1 MTAYSHEVLTPLLN
15 DVRSSNLTLGSKTI
29 VRQLAADVVR
39 LSDKVEDL
47 DAQLAKLKE
56 QKVNKSVNQPSGKK
70 PEWEKGG
77 KGPRKGKLGGKR
89 KGAGNRPKKDLTPDE
104 LVHNELEQCPHCDT
118 DLTEQEVLGE
128 NKRTVEDIAPPPVKT
143 GVTEET
149 SDRKWCPTCKKIV
162 SAKSELALDGSDIG
176 LNAAILMVYLWVVPS
191 LSLPNIQA
199 YLSRFMRL
207 DISTSGISKLVIRI
221 AEILSPVADE
231 ILEDVRMGFKIW
243 ADETGWR
250 VRGKTWWLWAFANE
264 TAAYYYAAPCRG
276 SPVILLILGEAFW
289 GVLITDGWAA
299 YNLLP
304 CLLRQTCMAHI
315 FRKIRHLVKDN
326 PNARSLLRFYS
337 ALKRI
342 LKDGERLQELRKD
355 ISDDVFWNRYERLKN
370 RLDDLLKWKNPNAT
384 LAKIIASVQRQQDR
398 ILTFV
403 LVPGCPNH
411 NNYAEYTIRK
421 GVLKR
426 KISGGSMSKRGVG
439 AYAILMS
446 ISQTCHLRKI
456 CFWKFLVASL
466 LHYIRTG
473 KPMLLSEYETLV
485 AAQKKAA

>member
-1 MTAYSHEVLTPLLN
+1 MTPLLN
-15 DVRSSNLTLGSKTI
+15 EIRSSNLTSAAKTT
-29 VRQLAADVVR
+29 VRQLATDVVR
-39 LSDKVEDL
+39 LSDKVANLE
-47 DAQLAKLKE
+47 AQIAKMKE
-56 QKVNKSVNQPSGKK
+56 QQANNSVNQPSGKK
-70 PEWEKGG
+70 PEWAKGKDP
-77 KGPRKGKLGGKR
+77 KGPKPRRKGKLGGKR
-89 KGAGNRPKKDLTPDE
+89 KGAGNRPKKDLIPDE
-104 LVHNELEQCPHCDT
+104 HVHNELDQCPDCDT
-118 DLTEQEVLGE
+118 DLTDQKVLDT
-128 NKRTVEDIAPPPVKT
+128 NTRVIEDTPPPPDKT
-143 GVTEET
+143 VVTAET
-149 SDRKWCPTCKKIV
+149 SDRKWCPTCKKVV

-207 DISTSGISKLVIRI
+207 DISTSGISKLVVRI
-221 AEILSPVADE
+221 AEILTPVADE
-231 ILEDVRMGFKIW
+231 ILEDVRNGFKIW

-264 TAAYYYAAPCRG
+264 TSAFYHAAPCRG
-276 SPVILLILGEAFW
+276 SPVILQILGEAFW

-315 FRKIRHLVKDN
+315 FRKIRQIVKDN

-342 LKDGERLQELRKD
+342 LKDGERLQELRKNL
-355 ISDDVFWNRYERLKN
+355 SDDVFMERYERLKS

-384 LAKIIASVQRQQDR
+384 LAKIIASVQRQQSR

-426 KISGGSMSKRGVG
+426 KISGGSMSQRGVG

-446 ISQTCHLRKI
+446 IAQTCHLRKI

-466 LHYIRTG
+466 RHYMKTG
-473 KPMLLSEYETLV
+473 KPMLLSEY
-485 AAQKKAA
+485 AARLDAKKKAA